1 MSQNCPCMSPH
12 IYKQVASSNNHHEQ
26 DKDKTNRDGG
36 VDNLDV
42 RLLDEDLA
50 RLEAELLDLLLRD
63 GLAPQQLLDLAAS
76 TTVSVGTMYVVSCF
90 SSLWCCSC
98 ATRTYLSRS
107 LGILSFCQGFTKAE
121 AEAKSSHDTTQCG
134 EGSKSCLWHQGPT
147 VREKVDRVG
156 RRRRRRGR
164 RRV

>member
-1 MSQNCPCMSPH
+1 MSPH

-63 GLAPQQLLDLAAS
+63 GLAPQQLLDLTAIA
-76 TTVSVGTMYVVSCF
+76 
-90 SSLWCCSC
+90 
-98 ATRTYLSRS
+98 
-107 LGILSFCQGFTKAE
+107 
-121 AEAKSSHDTTQCG
+121 
-134 EGSKSCLWHQGPT
+134 
-147 VREKVDRVG
+147 
-156 RRRRRRGR
+156 
-164 RRV
+164 RRVSRHKVCRQLLLFGVVL